1 MRLKICIGGFGMSFY
16 EVPSNEV
23 MASLKNVIKMGEK
36 AKISKKVN
44 VNDVFY
50 REVILSKKSFPSLKK
65 VDSGILYID
74 DNNRVVDDKKLINK
88 LGRDFYFYSAFFDE
102 SSNKSL
108 VNALQNEGDVKRDR
122 KEYTEAIEA
131 AEILIGEGIKQAEL
145 IKTIAEKV
153 LILREKT
160 NTILNDIMNQY
171 AEFTR
176 KKGYLNEEF
185 LEEVNDKYKEL
196 MRVNFEKVLII
207 NKGLNIY
214 DDVQDAAYKKKKK
227 LAVRFNSN
235 VVMPINKLDYVI
247 SYFKKI
253 IRTYQPVIHFNMMQ
267 YMKHHEKFEKNNIEE
282 RLSIIRK

>member
-1 MRLKICIGGFGMSFY
+1 MSFY
-16 EVPSNEV
+16 EVPSSEV
-23 MASLKNVIKMGEK
+23 LDSLKNVIKIGEK
-36 AKISKKVN
+36 AKISKKVI
-44 VNDVFY
+44 VSEVSY
-50 REVILSKKSFPSLKK
+50 REVVLSKKSFPSFKK

-74 DNNRVVDDKKLINK
+74 DNNRVVDDEKLIKK

-122 KEYTEAIEA
+122 KDYTEAIEA
-131 AEILIGEGIKQAEL
+131 AEILINEGIKQAEL

-160 NTILNDIMNQY
+160 NTILNDIMNEY

-176 KKGYLNEEF
+176 KKGFLSEEF

-253 IRTYQPVIHFNMMQ
+253 IRTYQPVLHFNMMQ
-267 YMKHHEKFEKNNIEE
+267 YIKHHEKFENNNIEE
-282 RLSIIRK
+282 RLSLIRK